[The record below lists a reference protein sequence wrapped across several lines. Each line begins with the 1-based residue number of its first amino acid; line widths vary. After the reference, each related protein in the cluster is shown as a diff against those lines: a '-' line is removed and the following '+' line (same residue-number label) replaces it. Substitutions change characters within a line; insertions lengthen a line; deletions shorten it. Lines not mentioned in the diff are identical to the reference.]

1 MTKSEFISVVKDQIS
16 HWKPNLIN
24 REKKLIRCLD
34 ILFEEID
41 INANKY
47 LEWEEFTNYIIDK
60 ANVISTL
67 KLKNDVFEKYK
78 ESKIQFQL

>member
-1 MTKSEFISVVKDQIS
+1 MTKKEFISIVKEQIA

-34 ILFEEID
+34 ILFREID
-41 INANKY
+41 INANK
-47 LEWEEFTNYIIDK
+47 LLDWEEFTNYIIDK

-67 KLKNDVFEKYK
+67 KLKNDVFEKYQH
-78 ESKIQFQL
+78 SKVKF